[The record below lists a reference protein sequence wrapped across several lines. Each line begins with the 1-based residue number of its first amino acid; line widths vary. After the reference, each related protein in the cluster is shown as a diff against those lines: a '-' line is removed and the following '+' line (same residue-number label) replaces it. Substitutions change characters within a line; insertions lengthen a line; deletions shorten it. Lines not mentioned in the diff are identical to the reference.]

1 MGTMN
6 VPATLLTP
14 CCDCQTQPDGRV
26 AATLLQGYSFRR
38 RANDSDFLQCVCA
51 GVCGMASESFSAAA
65 HVPGEFILTYHA
77 RGAPYGCGRS
87 DRHLVRRLR
96 KERDDL
102 IVGEND

>member
-1 MGTMN
+1 
-6 VPATLLTP
+6 
-14 CCDCQTQPDGRV
+14 
-26 AATLLQGYSFRR
+26 
-38 RANDSDFLQCVCA
+38 
-51 GVCGMASESFSAAA
+51 MASESFSAAA

-77 RGAPYGCGRS
+77 RGAPYGCGRG